1 MIASADKVPASA
13 SFQTVQNPHQ
23 DYIPANET
31 SFLTPD
37 HLPFPEN
44 PDLTKNQSTKNVPDN
59 HSINYVSQYEP
70 RLTNNSEVLMLLPD

>member
-1 MIASADKVPASA
+1 MTAFADMVPASD

-59 HSINYVSQYEP
+59 HSVHYVSQYEP
-70 RLTNNSEVLMLLPD
+70 HLTNNSEVLMLLPD